1 MSKHLIF
8 NKIKT
13 EVYTYRKQIGGC
25 KGDGKRNETGREIK
39 SFQLQ
44 NHLNEQCEQYN

>member
-25 KGDGKRNETGREIK
+25 KGDGKRNETGRTGWTKENWKLDLEIR
-39 SFQLQ
+39 SM
-44 NHLNEQCEQYN
+44 